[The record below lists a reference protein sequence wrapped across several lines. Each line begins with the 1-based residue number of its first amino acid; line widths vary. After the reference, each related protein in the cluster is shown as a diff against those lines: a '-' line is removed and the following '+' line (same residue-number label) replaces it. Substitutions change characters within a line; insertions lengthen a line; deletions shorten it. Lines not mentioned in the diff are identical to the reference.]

1 MTYTVMIVD
10 DEYALRELL
19 RQMLELA
26 GYAVIEAVHGDDA
39 LIKLEETL
47 PDAMILD
54 VMMPQ
59 MDGITLCKHLRAD
72 SETADLPIIM
82 LSGKTQKSAIE
93 EGLAAGANC
102 YLCKPVSFDE
112 LISNLRQVL
121 PKATAVS

>member
-1 MTYTVMIVD
+1 MIVD

>member
-19 RQMLELA
+19 GQMLELA
-26 GYAVIEAVHGDDA
+26 GYAVIEAVHGGDA
-39 LIKLEETL
+39 LMKLEETL

-72 SETADLPIIM
+72 AETADLPIIM